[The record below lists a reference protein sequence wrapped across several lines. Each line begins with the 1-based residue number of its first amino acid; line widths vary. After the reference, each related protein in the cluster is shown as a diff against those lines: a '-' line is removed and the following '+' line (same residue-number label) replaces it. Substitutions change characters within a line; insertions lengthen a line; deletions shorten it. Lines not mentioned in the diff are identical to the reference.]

1 MHLTMSSAEKRAGR
15 FRLPRST
22 LSSRAH
28 LDINVRK
35 LWAWPASG
43 DDDGLTRAESVLATL
58 GGLLAEPRAA
68 AALRAHGDDRIL
80 DVFLELADV
89 CGSFGRALL
98 ALKQSITELRAVVQ
112 RRHGDAT
119 ATVATALRARRRA
132 EKEIRRLAA
141 AIRRVSRDATVL
153 SDGDSVT
160 GIVFRVVA
168 DVAAATAAAPE
179 AIFRRCAA
187 MSPDVSAVAQSVPW
201 LARLRVPPPPA
212 TNKVVSE
219 MAAALESLE
228 ERIGEIKRGSEKVF
242 RSLLR
247 TRVSLLNIHSSF

>member
-1 MHLTMSSAEKRAGR
+1 MSSAEKRAGR

-153 SDGDSVT
+153 SDGDSKERCPRRDMT
-160 GIVFRVVA
+160 GIVA